1 MPFSPFKNL
10 SPKALRYLKLV
21 SFILAIILATGT
33 LTLTI
38 LVYRDVLESQD
49 QLIKLLKQQVALT
62 KNYADRFHQSEL
74 ARKEAEQELKSTQDL
89 YAQTQTTLEEVRA
102 EFEKTKSMLAQA
114 QAANVKLQDD
124 AGQVQDMKEKVAGE
138 FEQLKIENDGLK
150 SDIEKLQDQIRYLSA
165 TDIKNKD
172 EAKSLLKL
180 YKTNI
185 SLVKVK
191 IKEFKNRAQKTQ
203 TTMGTEQDRLKAIAG
218 NHGYLIKDGSVVKV
232 DWSAE
237 TSPKS
242 KSHRKVD
249 VTFVN

>member
-1 MPFSPFKNL
+1 MPFSLKNL
-10 SPKALRYLKLV
+10 SPQTLRYLKLA

-49 QLIKLLKQQVALT
+49 QLIKLLKQQTALT
-62 KNYADRFHQSEL
+62 KNYADRLNQSEL
-74 ARKEAEQELKSTQDL
+74 ARKEVEQELKSTQDL

-232 DWSAE
+232 DWPAE